1 MAPLPGQA
9 SAQLLYLLPILL
21 FAIYVAYQR
30 FFSPL
35 AGIPGPFGASLS
47 RLWIVKHS
55 WQGNMH
61 RQMIDLHSKYGKIIR
76 TGPNEVSV
84 ADVKALK
91 AIYGSL
97 SHPSSLHLVMFDTE
111 LTVNSHQDLARS
123 FARAIGT
130 ASSKA
135 IANSTYLRNV
145 MKEFM
150 ALKGDWLAGSTLWTP
165 LKILRNTFKMLCII
179 SLPRCT
185 KRKALS

>member
-9 SAQLLYLLPILL
+9 FAQLLYLLPILL
-21 FAIYVAYQR
+21 FATYVAYQR

-61 RQMIDLHSKYGKIIR
+61 RQMIDLHSKHGKIVR

-91 AIYGSL
+91 AIYGSVPL
-97 SHPSSLHLVMFDTE
+97 PSSLHFVMSDIE
-111 LTVNSHQDLARS
+111 LTPNSHQDPARS

-135 IANSTYLRNV
+135 IANSTYFRNV
-145 MKEFM
+145 TKEFM
-150 ALKGDWLAGSTLWTP
+150 ALKGDSLAGSTLWTP
-165 LKILRNTFKMLCII
+165 LKILRNTFRTPCII
-179 SLPRCT
+179 S
-185 KRKALS
+185 